1 MSMDSFNLNILF
13 DRNEQ
18 AKSSLELKHFPN
30 ILQLIRFRTEI
41 GPIFLSDVVRGVLG
55 RLVKSWEQIAT
66 LFRHTWIERWEI
78 VEHKWMMKIHK
89 TWNCEA
95 AAFRFSAD
103 SRKKHKFLQFCNIG
117 WQHTRR
123 GKRAVKYFS
132 HPTWHQYVIIW
143 FKTWNLICFHF
154 IGAETLSLKCCGSIF
169 GSWVWDPELLSSILC
184 SLILIGQEIIG
195 FL

>member
-13 DRNEQ
+13 DRNER
-18 AKSSLELKHFPN
+18 AKSSLELKHF
-30 ILQLIRFRTEI
+30 RTYCNWFDFGWNWAHFSLRRRQSRAGTARKI
-41 GPIFLSDVVRGVLG
+41 MRTNCYTV
-55 RLVKSWEQIAT
+55 QA
-66 LFRHTWIERWEI
+66 HTWIERWEI

-143 FKTWNLICFHF
+143 FKTWNLICFRF
-154 IGAETLSLKCCGSIF
+154 VGAAMLSLKCCGSVSTNEC
-169 GSWVWDPELLSSILC
+169 GTRSSYLRIYVH
-184 SLILIGQEIIG
+184 
-195 FL
+195 